1 MKIIKLNAID
11 STNTYL
17 KQLAKETQLLDETV
31 VVAENQLSGRGQM
44 GNGWLSREGQS
55 LTFSIFKEFERFT
68 VASQFVI
75 SMAVSL
81 AILEAIK
88 RFNIPDISIKWPND
102 ILSANRKIG
111 GILIEN
117 VLEGSFVKYSI
128 IGIGLNVNETDFP
141 NLPQASSMKL
151 ETGKTFQ
158 LDEVLDSILKN
169 VFKNL
174 KNLSSSDFSEMKQ
187 LYEINLFRREKISV
201 FETPEG
207 SKLNGII
214 KGVSDSGELLV
225 EMENNPLQKFQLKEV
240 KLIY

>member
-55 LTFSIFKEFERFT
+55 LTFSIFKEFERLT
-68 VASQFVI
+68 VARQFVI

-102 ILSANRKIG
+102 ILSANRKIA

-151 ETGKTFQ
+151 ETGKTF
-158 LDEVLDSILKN
+158 LLEEVLDTILKN

-174 KNLSSSDFSEMKQ
+174 KNLPAADFSEMKRT
-187 LYEINLFRREKISV
+187 YENNLFRKEKVSV
-201 FETPEG
+201 FETPER
-207 SKLNGII
+207 LRFNAII
-214 KGVSDSGELLV
+214 KGVSNIGELLV
-225 EMENNPLQKFQLKEV
+225 ETENDPLQKFQMKEV